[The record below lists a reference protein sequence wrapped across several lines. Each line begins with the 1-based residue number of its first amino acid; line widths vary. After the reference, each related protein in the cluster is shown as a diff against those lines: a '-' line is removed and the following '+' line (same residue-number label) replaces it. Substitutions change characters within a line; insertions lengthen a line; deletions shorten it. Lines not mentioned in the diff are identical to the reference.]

1 MITLNATKDRKPTY
15 RLFLPSV
22 QLGAM
27 ARLWGDLKVEYAYG
41 RGSFGRTDATTQM
54 VTYGR
59 LVFTPYGEAYLDY
72 KWKTGYYRPTV
83 SHIYNDFREKGV
95 PDISVDRLGYN
106 RIAVI
111 NGEKINLLLKFGKET
126 VHPQDYGKLVVDGT
140 IPKQEMYEI
149 IKRTKK
155 SLSEKG
161 VSSETVKRI
170 RYSGLVLYDIIPR
183 RDLIY
188 DAYAMISLLEPNMM
202 FMQEVYKRWTL
213 YDYEFRRKP

>member
-1 MITLNATKDRKPTY
+1 MITLRPTKDRKPTY

-27 ARLWGDLKVEYAYG
+27 AGLWGELKVEYAYG
-41 RGSFGRTDATTQM
+41 KGTYGRADATTEI

-59 LVFTPYGEAYLDY
+59 LVFTPFGTAYLDY
-72 KWKTGYYRPTV
+72 KWTSGYRPTIAD
-83 SHIYNDFREKGV
+83 IYNDFLAKGV
-95 PDISVDRLGYN
+95 PDISVDRLAYN
-106 RIAVI
+106 RTAIVD
-111 NGEKINLLLKFGKET
+111 GEKTSLLLKFGKET
-126 VHPQDYGKLVVDGT
+126 VHPQDYGKLVVDGA
-140 IPKQEMYEI
+140 IPKQEMYET

-170 RYSGLVLYDIIPR
+170 RYSGLVLHDIIPR

-188 DAYAMISLLEPNMM
+188 DAYAMISLLQPNMM
-202 FMQEVYKRWTL
+202 FMQEIHKRWTL
-213 YDYEFRRKP
+213 YDYEFRTRP